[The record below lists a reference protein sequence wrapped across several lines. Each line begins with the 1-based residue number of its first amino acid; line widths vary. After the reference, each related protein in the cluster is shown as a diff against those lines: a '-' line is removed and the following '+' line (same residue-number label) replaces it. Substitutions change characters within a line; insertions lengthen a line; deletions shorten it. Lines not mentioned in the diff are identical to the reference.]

1 VSRQTK
7 QFAIIL
13 CLVAMISFSIWPLWK
28 WLSLKKANAALVER
42 TRAAVEKHPELK
54 PAWNIAMEDGVLT
67 WSEAKEIL
75 EAAGEKVD
83 PEP

>member
-1 VSRQTK
+1 VTGQTK
-7 QFAIIL
+7 RFGAIL
-13 CLVAMISFSIWPLWK
+13 CLVAVVSFSLWPLWQ
-28 WLSLKKANAALVER
+28 WISIKKASAALQER
-42 TRAAVEKHPELK
+42 TRAAVAKHPELK

-83 PEP
+83 PE